1 MAKLRIDL
9 AAGFDGERVRIRMNG
24 REVYAREGVRTDYSV
39 GLADSF
45 EVERGAAAVQITL
58 ELPDRGAADTA
69 EVAADRA
76 AVAFTV
82 GPDGG
87 ISHEV
92 SPDVFRYF

>member
-1 MAKLRIDL
+1 MANLRIDL
-9 AAGFDGERVRIRMNG
+9 TAGFDGERVRVRVNG

-45 EVERGAAAVQITL
+45 EVERDGDVAQVTL

-69 EVAADRA
+69 DVPADQA

-87 ISHEV
+87 IGHEV